1 MVQQERRRRH
11 PMLSAFRTLSAG
23 DYSEIATVPLDRCCI
38 DLALEAGDARVA
50 VVELDHAMDDMD
62 SVVRMYDGAWVLLH
76 GTACDRAVSRVGV
89 RALTWRGFLQF
100 VDVATASREPLDA
113 GECISLTSVNISR
126 GILPLVFISSSPV
139 GR

>member
-62 SVVRMYDGAWVLLH
+62 SAVRMYDGACSYTPLPPGLCSRCWRSFIGNRPTKSSWV
-76 GTACDRAVSRVGV
+76 GPP
-89 RALTWRGFLQF
+89 
-100 VDVATASREPLDA
+100 PLY
-113 GECISLTSVNISR
+113 R
-126 GILPLVFISSSPV
+126 
-139 GR
+139 